1 MVVFGCS
8 AHGAGGRVEFGGRLG
23 GVGGGVL
30 LVVVVVVVSVL
41 QGVVVAGLP
50 HSRGGPRRGVR
61 AALGPRRC
69 RRVREGG
76 RAPAPPASPAA
87 AAARVLGAAVPRVVR
102 QRRPVALRRRR
113 FTAQLRRVTI
123 ACKTNVKILLRD
135 RISKTIAA
143 NLSLG
148 SSLANPEHVTEGEAP
163 SCYLR
168 LSVWNNFY
176 SRYLIFINR
185 HRVSTKI
192 SFWFS

>member
-1 MVVFGCS
+1 MVFGCG
-8 AHGAGGRVEFGGRLG
+8 AHGAGGRVELGGRLG

-50 HSRGGPRRGVR
+50 YSRGGPRRGVR

-76 RAPAPPASPAA
+76 RAPAPPAAPA

-102 QRRPVALRRRR
+102 QRRPVALRRRG

-143 NLSLG
+143 NLSLR
-148 SSLANPEHVTEGEAP
+148 SSLINPDARPKGRPCLTV
-163 SCYLR
+163 
-168 LSVWNNFY
+168 FD
-176 SRYLIFINR
+176 
-185 HRVSTKI
+185 
-192 SFWFS
+192 